1 MQNQSTLS
9 DGTGTGSA
17 CSGLLIAGMLSTVQ
31 AVKIVKYLPH
41 QYRPLFALTNSVGV
55 NSSLNTT
62 SETAEEMFPFTFCM
76 E

>member
-9 DGTGTGSA
+9 DGRATGSA
-17 CSGLLIAGMLSTVQ
+17 CSRLFIAGMLPTVQ
-31 AVKIVKYLPH
+31 AVQIVAYLPH

-62 SETAEEMFPFTFCM
+62 S
-76 E
+76 